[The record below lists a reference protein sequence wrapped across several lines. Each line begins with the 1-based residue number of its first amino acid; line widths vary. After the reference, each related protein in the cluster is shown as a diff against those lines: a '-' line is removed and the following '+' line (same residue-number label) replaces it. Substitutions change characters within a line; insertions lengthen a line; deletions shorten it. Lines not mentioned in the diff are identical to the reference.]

1 MKIYKCFED
10 KQNIYIISE
19 FCDEGDLFGK
29 VEKMHYL
36 NEIVVKFLMGQILNS
51 IAYLHSNQFF
61 RGDIKL

>member
-1 MKIYKCFED
+1 MKIYECFED

-36 NEIVVKFLMGQILNS
+36 NEIVVKFLMGQILNY
-51 IAYLHSNQFF
+51 IAYLH
-61 RGDIKL
+61 